1 MKIIGLVTTV
11 FRDAK
16 TLEVVREKTQEN
28 HIQEEYFKRLLP
40 PKRSDQ
46 KTHNNIFLSS
56 DNPGSQ
62 KTSWKDSEIG
72 SARTGSG
79 ISGLPADKLTLDYSP
94 GMHLREFVKRF
105 VAPET
110 DTDINMIGVCYSV
123 DSSNRVS
130 RPDAV
135 VWLSE
140 TVTQKTTEILDIFY
154 RVQVTFDAVTAEE
167 NFVESPFSLSPGE
180 SRKIADA
187 IVGES
192 THNFNFFKTRGSRNK
207 SYLCWHSLDKQPFR
221 KFDFF
226 KNQHTGSSNSDTS
239 RKPDYDYSLM
249 KSKALRNTTTA
260 DFLGHAI
267 SWVGADIYSGSL
279 MHLVKDP
286 ETDPVQSIFGHN
298 SLSNTPFYNSVNSN
312 LGLGKIEVNGT
323 GWTNPD
329 TGKYVLI
336 DVVSDGLTG
345 ASTYKFRTQPFFGF
359 VKNTWRPRGCY
370 LPFSTHTNRHIS
382 SGFAIGR
389 DDYRH
394 EPEVSGAFASSKRSA
409 MSSFF
414 KYKGGYEVLFLWQN
428 EFAII
433 DVLTGEAVYPPF
445 NNERLFDSALD
456 PEFLAEDIIQH
467 YVIGD
472 FVYIACGVTGLYRIH
487 PANDTIEKIDSG
499 NTGLSGTS
507 GCYGICEG
515 FGGRLYAYF
524 DHTTTPT
531 IYYSDDNGVSW
542 TSSGMVE
549 PEFAATPKLLM
560 GIQASKTE
568 PDGHLAIIHRE
579 GLPGSSS
586 NLYTYFSWY
595 NLLTNTVTK
604 NADSISYTNSS
615 IDRKV
620 KNAYVEHN
628 FNYSEAITCSP
639 NQGKWA
645 ATSVGGKNEGSTR
658 FYTFEGSESS
668 PVGSDLG
675 TYQVNND
682 WVVDK
687 NGNDALLFITDGD
700 QNGDGSYG
708 SGNVVVVT
716 DGVNSEFYGLNYNTD
731 IHNCMYLKDGLWLH
745 ANTDSSSTSTEENQ
759 IKGRDANHLTL
770 FVGLPVDDTYASPDS
785 TYGQMAYPI
794 YGWNGSSWEAGHPNG
809 KPTHAGHEEL
819 FDGVTMAWDDIGGT
833 RQFLASDHY
842 TTAIFNGIVMD
853 GTASFEFESTFYVKE
868 VEELTDVESATLPTN
883 QKISNLMLEFT
894 PQGDVDFQ
902 DLDSINTDET
912 EGYLVGTGNGLEDDY
927 TGRARSANPAI
938 QGDSISFLP
947 NKCYVPDSDINNAIG
962 WVETRYYNTASN
974 HSQMYFGLSDSSILG
989 TVIDPSTIQYAMHF
1003 DSEPSNGGTK
1013 GVARLSVI
1021 ESGIE
1026 RAFVT
1031 GIEYHKNKMPYFRII
1046 LLNTGVMVYEFKE
1059 HDSLFWEELYRSPA
1073 AGLVPLVKYYLD
1085 VAAVPKS
1092 NYGLR
1097 NLKYGS
1103 IDPSN
1108 SDYFVYLGNGVDTGL
1123 FDPEFRAI
1131 DIDHSKIYIG
1141 GKKAVIMDADM
1152 DTVLGPNRVS
1162 IFPYDGVMRYSVDDV
1177 GKPLTA
1183 SCLMVK
1189 L

>member
-28 HIQEEYFKRLLP
+28 HIQEEYFKRLLRP
-40 PKRSDQ
+40 NRGDQ
-46 KTHNNIFLSS
+46 KTYNNIFLSS
-56 DNPGSQ
+56 DNPVGQ
-62 KTSWKDSEIG
+62 KTGWKNNEIG
-72 SARTGSG
+72 SARIGSG
-79 ISGLPADKLTLDYSP
+79 ISGLPADKVTLDYSP

-105 VAPET
+105 AAPET
-110 DTDINMIGVCYSV
+110 DTDINMIGVCHSV
-123 DSSNRVS
+123 SSGIVKY
-130 RPDAV
+130 PDAV

-154 RVQVTFDAVTAEE
+154 RIQVTFDVVTAEE
-167 NFVESPFSLSPGE
+167 NFVESTFSLSPGE

-187 IVGES
+187 IVGEP
-192 THNFNFFKTRGSRNK
+192 THNFNFFKTRSSRSR

-226 KNQHTGSSNSDTS
+226 KNQHTGNSNSGTS

-249 KSKALRNTTTA
+249 KSKALRNATTA
-260 DFLGHAI
+260 DFLGYAI
-267 SWVGADIYSGSL
+267 SWVGADYRSGSL

-336 DVVSDGLTG
+336 DVVNDGLTG

-359 VKNTWRPRGCY
+359 VNNTWEPRECF

-394 EPEVSGAFASSKRSA
+394 EPEVSGAFASSKRIA

-499 NTGLSGTS
+499 NTGLSGTA

-524 DHTTTPT
+524 DHTATPT

-542 TSSGMVE
+542 ISSGMVE
-549 PEFAATPKLLM
+549 PEFASTMKLLM

-568 PDGHLAIIHRE
+568 PDGHLAIIHRNV
-579 GLPGSSS
+579 LPENSS
-586 NLYTYFSWY
+586 TVHIRFSWY
-595 NLLTNTVTK
+595 NLLTNTVTE
-604 NADSISYTNSS
+604 NVDTISYIS
-615 IDRKV
+615 DRVDGKV
-620 KNAYVEHN
+620 KNAYAEHN

-645 ATSVGGKNEGSTR
+645 ATSVGGHREGSTY
-658 FYTFEGSESS
+658 FYTFEGSKSYLI
-668 PVGSDLG
+668 GADLA

-687 NGNDALLFITDGD
+687 DGNDALLFITASRE
-700 QNGDGSYG
+700 NGNESYG

-716 DGVNSEFYGLNYNTD
+716 DGVNSEFYGLNHNSS
-731 IHNCMYLKDGLWLH
+731 IHSCIYLKDGLWLH
-745 ANTDSSSTSTEENQ
+745 ANTDSSPTSTEENQ
-759 IKGRDANHLTL
+759 SNGTHANYLTL
-770 FVGLPVDDTYASPDS
+770 FVGLPMDDTYASPDS

-794 YGWNGSSWEAGHPNG
+794 YGWNGSSWEAGHPDG

-819 FDGVTMAWDDIGGT
+819 FDGVTMAWDDVGGT

-853 GTASFEFESTFYVKE
+853 GSTSFEFESTFYAKE
-868 VEELTDVESATLPTN
+868 VEELTDVESATLPVN
-883 QKISNLMLEFT
+883 QKISNIMLEQI

-902 DLDSINTDET
+902 DLDSMNTDEVS
-912 EGYLVGTGNGLEDDY
+912 GYLIGTGNGLDDDY

-938 QGDSISFLP
+938 QGDAVSFLP
-947 NKCYVPDSDINNAIG
+947 NKCFVPDSAFNNAIG
-962 WVETRYYNTASN
+962 WVEAGYYQTSTTNA
-974 HSQMYFGLSDSSILG
+974 QMYFGLSDSSVVG
-989 TVIDPSTIQYAMHF
+989 TVIDPSTIQYAIHI
-1003 DSEPSNGGTK
+1003 DSEPSNGGSP
-1013 GVARLSVI
+1013 GFMRLTVV
-1021 ESGIE
+1021 ESGIG
-1026 RAFVT
+1026 RATVE
-1031 GIEYHKNKMPYFRII
+1031 GIEYNTNKIPHFRIV
-1046 LLNTGVMVYEFKE
+1046 LLNTGVMVYEFRR
-1059 HDSLFWEELYRSPA
+1059 HDQPEWEELYRTPGV
-1073 AGLVPLVKYYLD
+1073 GLVPLVKYYLD

-1097 NLKYGS
+1097 DLKYGS
-1103 IDPSN
+1103 LDPN
-1108 SDYFVYLGNGVDTGL
+1108 NADYFVYLGNGVDSGL

-1131 DIDHSKIYIG
+1131 DIEHSKIYIG
-1141 GKKAVIMDADM
+1141 GQKAVIMDADM

-1162 IFPYDGVMRYSVDDV
+1162 IFPYDGVMRYSADDA
-1177 GKPLTA
+1177 GKSLTA